1 MDSAAAFCVEPNPRD
16 ELSESRRRILRFVK
30 KQSAASISEVARA
43 LAVTHEAARKQIVDL
58 QRSGWLTTTCAED
71 ENASPAAGRPPAQ
84 YCLTPSAENLFP
96 KYYAPLTIELLDH
109 Y

>member
-1 MDSAAAFCVEPNPRD
+1 MDSAAAFFVEPNPLD
-16 ELSESRRRILRFVK
+16 ELSESRRKILRFVK

-71 ENASPAAGRPPAQ
+71 EDESDPLGGAA
-84 YCLTPSAENLFP
+84 
-96 KYYAPLTIELLDH
+96 
-109 Y
+109 